1 MTNPIPRK
9 ISELPLLSSLSSND
23 FFPVVDVSDTATT
36 STGETKK
43 VSYITLK
50 TNIQNSINTNF
61 TEEDPIFSASV
72 AFDITQTNI
81 DQWNAAYTWGNHAV
95 QGYLQSLSAQS
106 INNLVDVDTTGVAA
120 DNVLKWSGSAW
131 IAGEV
136 TSGTTINV
144 LNDVGNVNIDS
155 VADNQ
160 ILRYNASAG
169 EWENSNEEAGG
180 VALTDFSVTTSAPSL
195 NPSLSYND
203 ASGQFTYTP
212 PNLSNVLSNVVQDT
226 SPQLGG
232 DLDLNNNNI
241 DGTGDVNITG
251 EVKASSFRIK
261 TNNATIAGTSG
272 NNRDI
277 KVIGG
282 APYYYDGTEWRQF
295 YLIDAPT
302 TIPSDT
308 DWDNVMIR
316 STFDSDIVDVK
327 YNVTPEKIYSLF
339 STSDAIDIV
348 SAPRKVGGGSLRIN
362 SAARPQSRL
371 RYPMTSNYSFT
382 GAWTMEAWVFLDSDS
397 WDTYAQS
404 IFSGVATDPA
414 QEFAF
419 LVRRDNGG
427 SNAIFS
433 WFNTENDNHDEEN
446 GTDMATRGEDAV
458 VDTWFHVALVRDE
471 SDAKIRLYINGTLY
485 GSPITDS
492 DIANPDYF
500 SLGSHLGNNYNYD
513 FDGFIDDVRI
523 SKSTRY
529 TSSFTPPTTQLPV
542 SGTTSQI
549 SIPPRYVQGEIDLGN
564 SPTWTGTPGVTPSRL
579 SAGHYRLTFATPYS
593 TDRDYIVLAQGM
605 DQGFGCYIEV
615 SRSTDNVILHIRRA
629 DTDGNTDAGFIAVQ
643 VINK

>member
-9 ISELPLLSSLSSND
+9 ISELPLLSSLSNND
-23 FFPVVDVSDTATT
+23 FFPVVDVSDTALN
-36 STGETKK
+36 SSGETKK

-50 TNIQNSINTNF
+50 TNIQNAIDTDF
-61 TEEDPIFSASV
+61 TETDPVFSASV
-72 AFDITQTNI
+72 AFDITQTDV
-81 DQWNAAYTWGNHAV
+81 DQWDAAYAWGNHAV

-106 INNLVDVDTTGVAA
+106 INNLVDVDTTGVAT

-144 LNDVGNVNIDS
+144 LNDVGNVNITS
-155 VADNQ
+155 VANNQ
-160 ILRYNASAG
+160 VLKYNSTTSK
-169 EWENSNEEAGG
+169 WENSSQSDGIS
-180 VALTDFSVTTSAPSL
+180 LSDLSVTSNSPSTS
-195 NPSLSYND
+195 PSLSYNNTN
-203 ASGQFTYTP
+203 GQFTYTP
-212 PNLSNVLSNVVQDT
+212 PDLSAVLQNVVNDT
-226 SPQLGG
+226 TPQLGG
-232 DLDLNNNNI
+232 NLDLNSNNI
-241 DGTGDVNITG
+241 DGTGNVNITG
-251 EVKASSFRIK
+251 EVKASSLGIN

-282 APYYYDGTEWRQF
+282 APYYYDGTDWRQF

-327 YNVTPEKIYSLF
+327 YNVTPEKIYSTN

-371 RYPMTSNYSFT
+371 RYPVTSNYSFT
-382 GAWTMEAWVFLDSDS
+382 GAWTMEAWVFLDSNS
-397 WDTYAQS
+397 WSTSAQS
-404 IFSGVATDPA
+404 IFNGDGTSG
-414 QEFAF
+414 EFAL
-419 LVRRDNGG
+419 LVRQAFGV
-427 SNAIFS
+427 SSAIFS
-433 WFNTENDNHDEEN
+433 WYNSENSSHAGNTGSDIVTIAEGNIVGAWAHI
-446 GTDMATRGEDAV
+446 
-458 VDTWFHVALVRDE
+458 ALVRDS
-471 SDAKIRLYINGTLY
+471 SDGTISLYINGTRQ
-485 GSPITDS
+485 GNTITDN
-492 DIANPDYF
+492 DIVNPDNF
-500 SLGSHLGNNYNYD
+500 NIGGHSGQLNWSFN
-513 FDGFIDDVRI
+513 FDGYIDDVRI

-529 TSSFTPPTTQLPV
+529 TSDFTEPTTQLPI

-549 SIPPRYVQGEIDLGN
+549 SVPPRYVQGEIALGS
-564 SPTWTGTPGVTPSRL
+564 SPTWTGMPGVTPSRL
-579 SAGHYRLTFATPYS
+579 SDGRYRLTFATPYS
-593 TDRDYIVLAQGM
+593 TDEDYIVLAQGM

-615 SRSTDNVILHIRRA
+615 NRYTDNVIFHIKRA
-629 DTDGNTDAGFIAVQ
+629 DIDANIDDGFIAVQ

>member
-9 ISELPLLSSLSSND
+9 ISELPLLSSLSDDD
-23 FFPVVDVSDTATT
+23 FFPVVDVSDTALN
-36 STGETKK
+36 SSGETKK
-43 VSYITLK
+43 VSYITFK
-50 TNIQNSINTNF
+50 TNIQNAIDTDF
-61 TEEDPIFSASV
+61 TETDPVFSASV
-72 AFDITQTNI
+72 AFDITQTDV
-81 DQWNAAYTWGNHAV
+81 DQWDAAYAWGNHAV

-106 INNLVDVDTTGVAA
+106 INNLIDVDTTGVAA
-120 DNVLKWSGSAW
+120 DNVLKWSGSEW

-160 ILRYNASAG
+160 ILRYNAST
-169 EWENSNEEAGG
+169 EKWENSNEEAGG
-180 VALTDFSVTTSAPSL
+180 VALTDFSVTTSTPSL
-195 NPSLSYND
+195 NPSLSYNN

-212 PNLSNVLSNVVQDT
+212 PNLSNVLSNVVEDT

-232 DLDLNNNNI
+232 NLDLNSNNI
-241 DGTGDVNITG
+241 DGTGNVNITG
-251 EVKASSFRIK
+251 EVKASSFGIN

-282 APYYYDGTEWRQF
+282 APYYYDGTDWRQF

-327 YNVTPEKIYSLF
+327 YNVTPEKIYLTS

-362 SAARPQSRL
+362 GDDRSYSRL
-371 RYPMTSNYSFT
+371 RYPVTSNYSFT
-382 GAWTMEAWVFLDSDS
+382 GAWTMEAWVFLDSNS
-397 WDTYAQS
+397 WSTSAQS
-404 IFSGVATDPA
+404 IFNGDGADGEFALLVR
-414 QEFAF
+414 QEFGASNAVF
-419 LVRRDNGG
+419 SWYNSENSSHAG
-427 SNAIFS
+427 SNGSDIVTIAEGSIVGA
-433 WFNTENDNHDEEN
+433 WAHI
-446 GTDMATRGEDAV
+446 
-458 VDTWFHVALVRDE
+458 ALVRDS
-471 SDAKIRLYINGTLY
+471 SDGTISLYINGTRQ
-485 GSPITDS
+485 GNTITDN
-492 DIANPDYF
+492 DIVDPDNFNIGGHYGQINHIF
-500 SLGSHLGNNYNYD
+500 D
-513 FDGFIDDVRI
+513 FDGYIDDVRI

-529 TSSFTPPTTQLPV
+529 TSDFTEPTTQLPI

-549 SIPPRYVQGEIDLGN
+549 SIPPRYVQGEIALGS
-564 SPTWTGTPGVTPSRL
+564 SPTWTGMPGVTPSRL
-579 SAGHYRLTFATPYS
+579 SVGSYRLTFATPYS
-593 TDRDYIVLAQGM
+593 TDEDYIVLAQGM

-615 SRSTDNVILHIRRA
+615 DRYTDNVIFHIKRA
-629 DTDGNTDAGFIAVQ
+629 DTDASIDDGFIAVQ